1 MLSCPHA
8 PWATFHGLHALILL
22 LLLLHALHSLILI
35 SHHSLVLSYCHH
47 AVMCHLSCSHALM
60 LSTNV
65 LTRTEKTTVP
75 ASGWLCLMLDMLDD
89 DEVLDVQDAEEC
101 MLHLKEEVMVGV
113 STFCLPS
120 HYCFFATTYKSRDST
135 TPFSSCCC
143 FALSSICC

>member
-1 MLSCPHA
+1 
-8 PWATFHGLHALILL
+8 
-22 LLLLHALHSLILI
+22 
-35 SHHSLVLSYCHH
+35 
-47 AVMCHLSCSHALM
+47 M

-120 HYCFFATTYKSRDST
+120 Y
-135 TPFSSCCC
+135 
-143 FALSSICC
+143 